1 MTTDRSWWL
10 HLERARVPVG
20 KEGKE
25 VRGGGTMGGGGGE
38 GNFDNNEVQ
47 REEAMVRVRGGR
59 RVSW

>member
-1 MTTDRSWWL
+1 
-10 HLERARVPVG
+10 
-20 KEGKE
+20 
-25 VRGGGTMGGGGGE
+25 MGGGGGE